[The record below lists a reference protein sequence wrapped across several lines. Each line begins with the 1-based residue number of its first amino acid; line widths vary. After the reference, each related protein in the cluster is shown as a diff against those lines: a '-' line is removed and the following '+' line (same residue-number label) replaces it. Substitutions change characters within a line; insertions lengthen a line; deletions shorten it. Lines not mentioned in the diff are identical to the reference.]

1 MKSEK
6 QLESRSKRY
15 VDVKIMGQ
23 KFTMASDEPE
33 EYLYKIAGFVN
44 KKIEEIQSKTSTI
57 GVSNLSILAA
67 LNIADD
73 YFHSKDELDRTKKA
87 VKTKGKKLIE
97 FLDSVIK

>member
-6 QLESRSKRY
+6 QLEARAKRY

-23 KFTMASDEPE
+23 KFTMMSDEPE
-33 EYLYKIAGFVN
+33 EYLFKVANYVN
-44 KKIEEIQSKTSTI
+44 KKIEEMQSRTTTV
-57 GVSNLSILAA
+57 GVSNLAILAA

-73 YFHSKDELDRTKKA
+73 YFHSKDELERTKKV
-87 VKTKGKKLIE
+87 VKTKGKKIIE